1 MPWSRTSEGSLAIY
15 GDEGEWIAT
24 CSSPAVAAHI
34 LSLANPG
41 PVRIPKGGSR
51 RFDKDVD
58 AIIDTVD
65 GHLAQQALREEVNAG
80 WANKTPIE
88 ALQDATDSA
97 RYQSGWTTHL

>member
-41 PVRIPKGGSR
+41 PVRVPKGGSR
-51 RFDKDVD
+51 RFNADVD
-58 AIIDTVD
+58 AIVDITD
-65 GHLAQQALREEVNAG
+65 GHLATQALKN
-80 WANKTPIE
+80 
-88 ALQDATDSA
+88 D
-97 RYQSGWTTHL
+97 GWTTTL